1 MSITRRG
8 FLTGAALA
16 GAGII
21 AGTGTGCAPMS
32 REEAAAQ
39 SRRAASVDGEPAYDY
54 EADVIAV
61 GGGAAGFMACSA
73 AHDEGAS
80 TLLIEKSAMHGG
92 DSNFALGIQAFWPER
107 RLADGGKQDSAEE
120 FLSDWKATHENRS
133 FKGQRGE
140 EMPDEFPLTQRY
152 IELWPEV
159 GDYLV
164 ENLHAELLSMSGAED
179 DTAAV
184 ITWDTGNGASPCTV
198 APTGRTWLVTAPIVS
213 DAEAVLSAYD
223 DFTELTGC
231 EVTSLVQNEEGSVV
245 GVCFFDD
252 KGTRHYAKANKGV
265 IMCTGS
271 FCANPSMISEYIN
284 PLWAGLRTSGVVTN
298 SGDGIKMAKA
308 VGGALADMDLG
319 FIYLAVPEGT
329 DNVLLFESYM
339 SSFSAKLDA
348 LALNVPG
355 ILVNREGQR
364 IMAESRGY
372 PDMSVAIADSSCYL
386 GYYVCDSTIDAS
398 LLDDCVIRRA
408 DTVEELARTIGVDA
422 GALAETVARYNGFVD
437 AGTDTDFGKNMA
449 GTVRLEQPPFFAV
462 RLDPRPYMSLGGI
475 KTDVDS
481 RVLDESGNPI
491 PGFYAAGVCCGSYWE
506 QEGLVYNGG
515 LNQAVAFGYQAGR
528 IAATEA

>member
-1 MSITRRG
+1 
-8 FLTGAALA
+8 
-16 GAGII
+16 
-21 AGTGTGCAPMS
+21 
-32 REEAAAQ
+32 
-39 SRRAASVDGEPAYDY
+39 
-54 EADVIAV
+54 
-61 GGGAAGFMACSA
+61 
-73 AHDEGAS
+73 
-80 TLLIEKSAMHGG
+80 
-92 DSNFALGIQAFWPER
+92 
-107 RLADGGKQDSAEE
+107 
-120 FLSDWKATHENRS
+120 
-133 FKGQRGE
+133 
-140 EMPDEFPLTQRY
+140 
-152 IELWPEV
+152 
-159 GDYLV
+159 
-164 ENLHAELLSMSGAED
+164 MSGAED

-437 AGTDTDFGKNMA
+437 AGTDT
-449 GTVRLEQPPFFAV
+449 TSERTWP
-462 RLDPRPYMSLGGI
+462 
-475 KTDVDS
+475 
-481 RVLDESGNPI
+481 VL
-491 PGFYAAGVCCGSYWE
+491 CGSNSPPSSRCAWT
-506 QEGLVYNGG
+506 L
-515 LNQAVAFGYQAGR
+515 AR
-528 IAATEA
+528 ICRSAASRPTSTRACSTRAAIPYPVSTPPESAAEAIGSKRGSCTTAA

>member
-1 MSITRRG
+1 MVLLVIVDRQAVERKYE
-8 FLTGAALA
+8 
-16 GAGII
+16 I
-21 AGTGTGCAPMS
+21 
-32 REEAAAQ
+32 
-39 SRRAASVDGEPAYDY
+39 SVHR

-80 TLLIEKSAMHGG
+80 TLLIEKSAMHGD

-120 FLSDWKATHENRS
+120 
-133 FKGQRGE
+133 
-140 EMPDEFPLTQRY
+140 MPDEFPLTQQRS
-152 IELWPEV
+152 IELWLEV

-164 ENLHAELLSMSGAED
+164 ENLHAELLSMGGAED
-179 DTAAV
+179 DTAPV
-184 ITWDTGNGASPCTV
+184 IAWDTGNGASPCTV

-329 DNVLLFESYM
+329 DNMLISLKINDRAGITYT
-339 SSFSAKLDA
+339 
-348 LALNVPG
+348 NYQQVP
-355 ILVNREGQR
+355 V
-364 IMAESRGY
+364 SRNY
-372 PDMSVAIADSSCYL
+372 
-386 GYYVCDSTIDAS
+386 
-398 LLDDCVIRRA
+398 
-408 DTVEELARTIGVDA
+408 
-422 GALAETVARYNGFVD
+422 
-437 AGTDTDFGKNMA
+437 
-449 GTVRLEQPPFFAV
+449 
-462 RLDPRPYMSLGGI
+462 
-475 KTDVDS
+475 
-481 RVLDESGNPI
+481 
-491 PGFYAAGVCCGSYWE
+491 
-506 QEGLVYNGG
+506 
-515 LNQAVAFGYQAGR
+515 
-528 IAATEA
+528 